1 METIAKLI
9 ADFRAGL
16 EKLPHTL
23 AALFDGAAWFL
34 LLPAIAALWLL
45 DAPMVKTLG
54 TWSLYFVV
62 LSAVIIMIMRIAFPQ
77 IKLTLFVERAYRG
90 SVSNAIVVLGVLLAF
105 ALMVMSFVL
114 WARPV
119 GT

>member
-1 METIAKLI
+1 MNRIFKLI
-9 ADFRAGL
+9 ADFKSGL
-16 EKLPHTL
+16 EKLPHTV

-34 LLPAIAALWLL
+34 LLPAAFVLWLL
-45 DAPMVKTLG
+45 DAPMVKTLA

-62 LSAVIIMIMRIAFPQ
+62 LSAVVIVILRIAFPQ
-77 IKLTLFVERAYRG
+77 IKLTLFVERAFRG
-90 SVSNAIVVLGVLLAF
+90 SVSNSIVVLGVLMAF

-114 WARPV
+114 WARPI